1 MSIATELSVI
11 SRTGISAFS
20 KLAPGVFT
28 ISAAVF
34 DKCSPFDINDA
45 SPTNQGKNTKLDAAA
60 NCSYLWFGCPMKTRA
75 KIILGILASLLV
87 LGPFAVPVNSSGTLA
102 YQEAAAISWEGR
114 SEFVNLADHDNHI
127 ITAGNPDSDRLI
139 VLLHGFG
146 ASSLTWQQVLE
157 PLGQVAHIVAYDR
170 AAFGFTE
177 RPTSFGDLNPYS
189 AAGQLEVIDGLV
201 DLYGSGKEVIVLG
214 HSAGGALA
222 LGYALDYPNKI
233 DRLILEAPAVYG
245 VGGTPQ
251 WMNWIFS
258 IPQLD
263 HLGPLLVSSIASSGL
278 SLLDQS
284 YTDPTLI
291 TNQILDDYT
300 APLEIK
306 GWERAFWEFNK
317 APRSLELVG
326 RLDQVAMPT
335 LIITGDDD
343 RVVATS
349 DSVKL
354 SGEIEA
360 SRLEIIPNSGHL
372 PNEEKPQLFTD
383 AIISFLG
390 N

>member
-1 MSIATELSVI
+1 
-11 SRTGISAFS
+11 
-20 KLAPGVFT
+20 
-28 ISAAVF
+28 
-34 DKCSPFDINDA
+34 
-45 SPTNQGKNTKLDAAA
+45 
-60 NCSYLWFGCPMKTRA
+60 
-75 KIILGILASLLV
+75 
-87 LGPFAVPVNSSGTLA
+87 
-102 YQEAAAISWEGR
+102 
-114 SEFVNLADHDNHI
+114 
-127 ITAGNPDSDRLI
+127 
-139 VLLHGFG
+139 
-146 ASSLTWQQVLE
+146 
-157 PLGQVAHIVAYDR
+157 
-170 AAFGFTE
+170 
-177 RPTSFGDLNPYS
+177 
-189 AAGQLEVIDGLV
+189 
-201 DLYGSGKEVIVLG
+201 
-214 HSAGGALA
+214 
-222 LGYALDYPNKI
+222 
-233 DRLILEAPAVYG
+233 
-245 VGGTPQ
+245 
-251 WMNWIFS
+251 MNWIFS